1 MSTTRWPTGRPAVPS
16 GRGRPWLPAA
26 AAMFCSGWG
35 GNQFTPLLLMYRR
48 LGGYS
53 AVTVDAFL
61 AAYVLGLVPGLLV
74 GGAASDRHGRRPL
87 MTAATAASLAASAV
101 LCGGVAGQ
109 IPVYVGR
116 FLSGLAVGIAM
127 AVGTSWVKELSQTP
141 HDPAADAG
149 AGARRASLS
158 LTLGFGLGA
167 GVAGALAQ
175 WGPWPMITPYLVHVL
190 VTVPTLFLLARAVE
204 TRTRPT
210 VVRSLWADLKV
221 PAAGHRRFL
230 RVVLPM
236 APWVFGSAAV
246 AYAVTPQ
253 LVGDRIGN
261 WALAYAT
268 LLTVCTLGTGALVQP
283 FAKRLDSLD
292 SARGI
297 IVSMILMACG
307 MAVCAGDAAVRSPWL
322 GLGGAVLLGAAYG
335 IGVVSGLLEIQ
346 RIVTPDDTAGITGVY
361 YALCYSGFLL
371 PAVLAALSAL
381 ASYTVMLAVLTLLAL
396 TSLVV
401 ITTSSR
407 RTTPALA
414 PAGTGPTEPCPA
426 EAPAR

>member
-1 MSTTRWPTGRPAVPS
+1 
-16 GRGRPWLPAA
+16 
-26 AAMFCSGWG
+26 MFCSGWG

-74 GGAASDRHGRRPL
+74 GGAASDRCGRRPL
-87 MTAATAASLAASAV
+87 MTVATAASLAASAV

-127 AVGTSWVKELSQTP
+127 AVGTSWVKELSQAP

-190 VTVPTLFLLARAVE
+190 VTVPALFMLARAVE
-204 TRTRPT
+204 TRARTT
-210 VVRSLWADLKV
+210 AVRSLWADLKV
-221 PAAGHRRFL
+221 PAVGHRRFL

-236 APWVFGSAAV
+236 APWVFGSAGV

-268 LLTVCTLGTGALVQP
+268 LLT
-283 FAKRLDSLD
+283 
-292 SARGI
+292 
-297 IVSMILMACG
+297 
-307 MAVCAGDAAVRSPWL
+307 
-322 GLGGAVLLGAAYG
+322 
-335 IGVVSGLLEIQ
+335 
-346 RIVTPDDTAGITGVY
+346 
-361 YALCYSGFLL
+361 GFLERK
-371 PAVLAALSAL
+371 PRPSGWV
-381 ASYTVMLAVLTLLAL
+381 
-396 TSLVV
+396 
-401 ITTSSR
+401 
-407 RTTPALA
+407 
-414 PAGTGPTEPCPA
+414 
-426 EAPAR
+426 